1 MYDLLV
7 RGGTIVDG
15 TGAPAF
21 RGDLAVT
28 GGVITEIAAQIDGRA
43 RRVIDAD
50 GLLVT
55 PGFVDIHTHYDG
67 QATWDPLLTPSCWQ
81 GVTTVV
87 MGNCGVGFAPV
98 RAAEREWL
106 IGLMEGVEDIPG
118 TALHAGIRWGWESF
132 PEYLD
137 FLDSVPHALDIGAQ
151 VPHGAVR
158 AYVMGARGA
167 DNEPATTEDIAAMA
181 RLVAEGLEAGALGFS
196 TSRTIMHMAV
206 DGRPVPGT
214 FAAEDELFGIGD
226 ALRAVGTGVFELAPA
241 GVMGEDLDAPEQE
254 MAWMRRLAGRIG
266 RPVCFALS
274 QNHQAPDDWRR
285 MLELAAAAATEG
297 AAVRPQVHARTVS
310 LLIGL
315 TTLHPFL
322 FVPSWQEL
330 SARPRREQVALL
342 ADPARRAR
350 LVTELTAMADD
361 PIVAG
366 FMDPAR
372 MFVLGDPPDY
382 EPPPESS
389 VAALAAREGVSAWEK
404 LYDLLV
410 ARDGRE
416 LLNSPVLNYADGTL
430 DPTYEMLTRTVTA
443 FGLGDGGAHCGQTC
457 DASSTTF
464 MLTHWVR
471 DRRRGP
477 RLPLELA
484 VHKITGATADL
495 YGLGDRGRLL
505 PGCKADLNL
514 IDFDRLRLRRPEVVH
529 DLPGGARRLIQR
541 ADGYVATINAG
552 EVIMAEGEDT
562 GARPGR
568 LLRGARPGPSSRPR

>member
-214 FAAEDELFGIGD
+214 FA
-226 ALRAVGTGVFELAPA
+226 
-241 GVMGEDLDAPEQE
+241 
-254 MAWMRRLAGRIG
+254 
-266 RPVCFALS
+266 
-274 QNHQAPDDWRR
+274 
-285 MLELAAAAATEG
+285 
-297 AAVRPQVHARTVS
+297 
-310 LLIGL
+310 
-315 TTLHPFL
+315 
-322 FVPSWQEL
+322 
-330 SARPRREQVALL
+330 
-342 ADPARRAR
+342 
-350 LVTELTAMADD
+350 
-361 PIVAG
+361 
-366 FMDPAR
+366 
-372 MFVLGDPPDY
+372 
-382 EPPPESS
+382 
-389 VAALAAREGVSAWEK
+389 
-404 LYDLLV
+404 
-410 ARDGRE
+410 
-416 LLNSPVLNYADGTL
+416 
-430 DPTYEMLTRTVTA
+430 
-443 FGLGDGGAHCGQTC
+443 
-457 DASSTTF
+457 
-464 MLTHWVR
+464 
-471 DRRRGP
+471 
-477 RLPLELA
+477 
-484 VHKITGATADL
+484 
-495 YGLGDRGRLL
+495 
-505 PGCKADLNL
+505 
-514 IDFDRLRLRRPEVVH
+514 
-529 DLPGGARRLIQR
+529 
-541 ADGYVATINAG
+541 
-552 EVIMAEGEDT
+552 
-562 GARPGR
+562 
-568 LLRGARPGPSSRPR
+568 